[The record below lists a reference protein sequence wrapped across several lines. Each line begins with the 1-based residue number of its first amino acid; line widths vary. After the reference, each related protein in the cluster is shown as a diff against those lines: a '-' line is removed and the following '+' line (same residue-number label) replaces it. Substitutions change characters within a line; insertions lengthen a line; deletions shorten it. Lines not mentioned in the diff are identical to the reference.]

1 MELRHLRYF
10 VAVAEE
16 LHFGRAAERLC
27 IAQPPLSMQIK
38 QLEAELGFRL
48 FDRTNRRVELTPAG
62 SLLLEEVRHN
72 LSSLHEAVL
81 AARRVARG
89 ESGWLGI
96 GFVGS
101 ATYDL
106 LPRILRAFR
115 SEYPGV
121 ELVLRELV
129 SAKQAAALRDGRIHI
144 GLARPPVA
152 ESGIESEILLR
163 EPIAA
168 VLSSTHP
175 LARHKRL
182 ALGELS
188 AEDFVLFPRSP
199 KPSYAD
205 FVIEACERAG
215 FRPNV
220 SQEAAEMHTAI
231 GLVAAGLG
239 VSLVPDSVRSE
250 SRPGLVF
257 LPLVQPPLSEVSVI
271 YRTEYRVSAVDSF
284 LRVCRETVGPM

>member
-27 IAQPPLSMQIK
+27 IAQPPLSMQIR
-38 QLEAELGFRL
+38 QLEDELGFRL
-48 FDRTNRRVELTPAG
+48 FDRTNRSVALTPAG
-62 SLLLEEVRHN
+62 TLLLEEVRHN
-72 LSSLHEAVL
+72 LRSLQEAVL
-81 AARRVARG
+81 AARRVAKG
-89 ESGWLGI
+89 ETGWLGV

-101 ATYDL
+101 ATYEL
-106 LPRILRAFR
+106 LPRILRTFR
-115 SEYPGV
+115 AEYPGV

-129 SAKQAAALRDGRIHI
+129 SSKQATALRDGRIHI
-144 GLARPPVA
+144 GLARPPIAV
-152 ESGIESEILLR
+152 SGIESEILLM
-163 EPIAA
+163 EPLVA
-168 VLSSTHP
+168 VLSSAHP
-175 LARHKRL
+175 LAGRKRL
-182 ALGELS
+182 ELRDL
-188 AEDFVLFPRSP
+188 AEEDFVLFPRIP

-205 FVIEACERAG
+205 FVIEACERTG

-239 VSLVPDSVRSE
+239 VSLVPVSVRSE

-257 LPLVQPPLSEVSVI
+257 MPLEDPPLSEVSVI
-271 YRTEYRVSAVDSF
+271 YRSEHRVSTVDSF
-284 LRVCRETVGPM
+284 LKICREVAFSM